1 MSSSDTAPV
10 PPGKVRPYGRGDPR
24 QLFHR
29 PTIKGPMLRILIA
42 DDHEIVRKGVRD
54 VVEGHP
60 GWQVCA
66 EASDGQQALELAL
79 TEKPDVAVLDVT
91 LPILNGIAVTQ
102 RLRKDQPHVRVLLFT
117 MHDDDDTVSRGL
129 AAGARGYV
137 LKSDSESHLEAAIS
151 ALGANRPYFSSPVS
165 ELLLDAALN
174 ERKRSKLE
182 SFTIRELEVAQLIA
196 EGNSNKQ
203 IARLLN
209 ISIKTVESHRAAAMR
224 KAGVHTAA
232 EFVRFAIKH
241 NLIQP

>member
-1 MSSSDTAPV
+1 
-10 PPGKVRPYGRGDPR
+10 
-24 QLFHR
+24 
-29 PTIKGPMLRILIA
+29 MLRILIA

-54 VVEGHP
+54 VIEGHP
-60 GWQVCA
+60 GWEVCA
-66 EASDGQQALELAL
+66 EAADGQQALELAMSQ
-79 TEKPDVAVLDVT
+79 KPDVAIVDVS
-91 LPILNGIAVTQ
+91 LPILNGVALT
-102 RLRKDQPHVRVLLFT
+102 RRMHKECPKVRVLLFT
-117 MHDDDDTVSRGL
+117 MHDDDETVSGGL

-151 ALGANRPYFSSPVS
+151 ALHANRLYFSSPVS

-174 ERKRSKLE
+174 ERKRSRME

-196 EGNSNKQ
+196 EGNGNKQ
-203 IARLLN
+203 IARLLD

-224 KAGVHTAA
+224 KAGVRTAA

>member
-1 MSSSDTAPV
+1 
-10 PPGKVRPYGRGDPR
+10 
-24 QLFHR
+24 
-29 PTIKGPMLRILIA
+29 MLRILIA

-54 VVEGHP
+54 VIEGHP

-79 TEKPDVAVLDVT
+79 KEKPDIAVLDVT

-102 RLRKDQPHVRVLLFT
+102 RLRKEQPHVRVLLFT

-151 ALGANRPYFSSPVS
+151 ALGANRPYFSAPVS

-203 IARLLN
+203 IGRLLD

>member
-1 MSSSDTAPV
+1 MELSLLSLV
-10 PPGKVRPYGRGDPR
+10 
-24 QLFHR
+24 LFT
-29 PTIKGPMLRILIA
+29 PTIKSPMLRILIA

-54 VVEGHP
+54 VIEGHP

-66 EASDGQQALELAL
+66 EASDGQQALECAL
-79 TEKPDVAVLDVT
+79 KDKPDIAVLDVT

-102 RLRKDQPHVRVLLFT
+102 RLRKEQPHVRVLLFT

-151 ALGANRPYFSSPVS
+151 ALGANRPYFSAPVS

-182 SFTIRELEVAQLIA
+182 TFTIRELEVAQLIA

-203 IARLLN
+203 IGRLLD